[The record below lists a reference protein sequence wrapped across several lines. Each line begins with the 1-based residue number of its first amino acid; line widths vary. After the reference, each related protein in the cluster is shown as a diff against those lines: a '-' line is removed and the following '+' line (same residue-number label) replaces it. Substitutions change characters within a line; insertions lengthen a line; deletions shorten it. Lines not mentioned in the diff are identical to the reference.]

1 LVKNTALILIA
12 GDLLR
17 LIREKGDVTPHLV
30 RLKSISLSDL
40 KREIPDDHSKL
51 VFWINMYNAVYLL
64 NSSNPKQIFTRNA
77 LFFKD
82 FSLSL
87 DDIEH
92 GILRRAKWKYSL
104 GFFPDLMVSSVVR
117 QLMVK
122 KLDERIHF
130 ALNCGAVSCPPI
142 RFYTIE
148 NLEEQFKIA
157 EESFM
162 QSETNWDLGKRKVY
176 VSKIFLWYW
185 GDFGGR
191 TGVLRRLQQHF
202 HIDFSGF
209 KIRFNPYNWDSSI

>member
-1 LVKNTALILIA
+1 LILIA

-17 LIREKGDVTPHLV
+17 LIREKGDVIDLLARIKT
-30 RLKSISLSDL
+30 ISLSDL
-40 KREIPDDHSKL
+40 KREIPDDYSKL
-51 VFWINMYNAVYLL
+51 VFWINMYNAVYLM
-64 NSSNPKQIFTRNA
+64 NSSNLKQIFSRKA

-104 GFFPDLMVSSVVR
+104 GYLPDIFVSQAVR
-117 QLMVK
+117 QLMVQ

-142 RFYTIE
+142 RYYTLE
-148 NLEEQFKIA
+148 NLEEQLKIA
-157 EESFM
+157 EDSFM
-162 QSETNWDLGKRKVY
+162 RSETNWDLEKRKVN

-185 GDFGGR
+185 ADFGGR
-191 TGVLRRLQQHF
+191 IGVLRRLHHHF
-202 HIDFSGF
+202 DIDFSRF
-209 KIRFNPYNWDSSI
+209 KIRFNPYNWNPSIYYP

>member
-1 LVKNTALILIA
+1 MILIA

-17 LIREKGDVTPHLV
+17 LIRGKGDVTDLLA
-30 RLKSISLSDL
+30 RLKRISLSDL
-40 KREIPDDHSKL
+40 KREIPDDYSKL
-51 VFWINMYNAVYLL
+51 VFWINLYNSVYLL
-64 NSSNPKQIFTRNA
+64 NSSNLKQIFSRKA

-104 GFFPDLMVSSVVR
+104 GYLPDIFVSQAVR
-117 QLMVK
+117 QLMVQ

-142 RFYTIE
+142 RYYSLE
-148 NLEEQFKIA
+148 NLDDQFKIA

-162 QSETNWDLGKRKVY
+162 RSETNWDLEKRKVY

-185 GDFGGR
+185 ADFWGR
-191 TGVLRRLQQHF
+191 RGVLRRLHHHF
-202 HIDFSGF
+202 GMDFSRF
-209 KIRFNPYNWDSSI
+209 KIRFNPYNWNPLIY